1 MFWLVEE
8 AKMSSSKIIK
18 LSDNDSA
25 GISEFS
31 FRTIGMPGV
40 AVAVEQRT
48 GGFVPMGLFQGSDYK
63 ASSVEEAV
71 DTGPPP
77 IEISEEELDRRIS
90 AAFNEGLKEGK
101 DLAERGLFNVFK
113 ALRASSETIHSMR
126 DKLFRESEDE
136 LIKLIML
143 VARKVIIREVVQD
156 RTILEGVVQNALAG
170 LSAREEITV
179 RINPDDYLLVTSGRD
194 ELLLKE
200 LLNER
205 LMLKP
210 DPTIAAGFCLVDT
223 EMGTIDASLEGQLEQ
238 LYRSLLE
245 QRTAAAVAVDEP

>member
-1 MFWLVEE
+1 
-8 AKMSSSKIIK
+8 
-18 LSDNDSA
+18 
-25 GISEFS
+25 
-31 FRTIGMPGV
+31 
-40 AVAVEQRT
+40 
-48 GGFVPMGLFQGSDYK
+48 
-63 ASSVEEAV
+63 
-71 DTGPPP
+71 
-77 IEISEEELDRRIS
+77 
-90 AAFNEGLKEGK
+90 
-101 DLAERGLFNVFK
+101 
-113 ALRASSETIHSMR
+113 MR

>member
-1 MFWLVEE
+1 
-8 AKMSSSKIIK
+8 MSSSKIIK
-18 LSDNDSA
+18 LASHDA
-25 GISEFS
+25 TGISEFT

-40 AVAVEQRT
+40 ATSGEPGS
-48 GGFVPMGLFQGSDYK
+48 GGFVPMGLFQGSDYQ
-63 ASSVEEAV
+63 ASSGEEV
-71 DTGPPP
+71 IDTGPPP
-77 IEISEEELDRRIS
+77 IEISEEDLNQRIS
-90 AAFNEGLKEGK
+90 AAFNDGLKEGK
-101 DLAERGLFNVFK
+101 ELAERGLFNVFK

-143 VARKVIIREVVQD
+143 VARKVIIREVAQD
-156 RTILEGVVQNALAG
+156 RSILQEVVQNALAG
-170 LSAREEITV
+170 LSVREEITV

-210 DPTIAAGFCLVDT
+210 DPTVAAGFCLVDT

-238 LYRSLLE
+238 LYRTLLE
-245 QRTAAAVAVDEP
+245 QRTAAAVDES